1 MIYTLKNGEM
11 EVQVS
16 SKGGELVSLRDTEQT
31 EYIWIGDAT
40 YWKRHAPQ
48 LFPCIGRLTNNQYRM
63 DGALHEMGQ
72 HGFLRDYE
80 LTKVESEEA
89 GSAPDGAAEARGTE
103 LDGAADQVSAEAAD
117 VADQPAMAGGVD
129 AGGKAGAEAE
139 AMTSLHLQLTS
150 DASTRQLYDR
160 DWIVDIFYDLCGKTL
175 SVKFQI
181 RNRDARTM
189 RFGYGIHPGF
199 NVPLNPALRF
209 EDYQLDF
216 HDASTPKQMELTE
229 RYTISGGMH
238 DYALE
243 EDRYLPLQHSLFDH
257 DAIILKDMP
266 HTVTLDSQKDEK
278 KVTVTFPDMPYLG
291 IWHAPETDAPFV
303 CIEPWS
309 SLPST
314 DGVIDEFETK
324 PDFITVEPGET
335 YTNSWSISI

>member
-1 MIYTLKNGEM
+1 MIYTLKNSEM

-16 SKGGELVSLRDTEQT
+16 SKGGELVSMKDADQT

-80 LTKVESEEA
+80 LTKVESEE
-89 GSAPDGAAEARGTE
+89 
-103 LDGAADQVSAEAAD
+103 Q
-117 VADQPAMAGGVD
+117 
-129 AGGKAGAEAE
+129 AGAETVRDAAGQAGAKAE
-139 AMTSLHLQLTS
+139 TVTSLHLQLQS
-150 DASTRQLYDR
+150 DTSTRQLYDR
-160 DWIVDIFYDLCGKTL
+160 DWTVDIFYSLCGKTL
-175 SVKFQI
+175 SVRFQV
-181 RNRDARTM
+181 RNCDTRTM

-199 NVPLNPALRF
+199 NVPLNPALCF
-209 EDYQLDF
+209 EDYRLDF
-216 HDASTPKQMELTE
+216 HEVSTPKQMELTE
-229 RYTISGGMH
+229 RYTISGRMH
-238 DYALE
+238 DYALAE
-243 EDRYLPLQHSLFDH
+243 GRYLPLQHSLFDH

-266 HTVTLDSQKDEK
+266 HTVTLGSQKDEK

-314 DGVIDEFETK
+314 DSVIDEFETK
-324 PDFITVEPGET
+324 PDFITVEPEET
-335 YTNSWSISI
+335 YMNSWSISIEGGCMR

>member
-1 MIYTLKNGEM
+1 MIYTLKNSEM

-16 SKGGELVSLRDTEQT
+16 SKGGELVSLRDADQT
-31 EYIWIGDAT
+31 EYIWIGDAR

-48 LFPCIGRLTNNQYRM
+48 LFPCIGRLTNNHYKM
-63 DGALHEMGQ
+63 DGTLHEMGQ

-80 LTKVESEEA
+80 LTKVEES
-89 GSAPDGAAEARGTE
+89 
-103 LDGAADQVSAEAAD
+103 D
-117 VADQPAMAGGVD
+117 V
-129 AGGKAGAEAE
+129 
-139 AMTSLHLQLTS
+139 SLHLQLQS

-160 DWIVDIFYDLCGKTL
+160 DWTVDIFYRLCGKTL
-175 SVKFQI
+175 SVKFQV
-181 RNRDARTM
+181 RNCDTRTM

-199 NVPLNPALRF
+199 NVPLNPALHF
-209 EDYQLDF
+209 EDYRLDF
-216 HDASTPKQMELTE
+216 HEVSTPKQMELTE

-238 DYALE
+238 DYTLE
-243 EDRYLPLQHSLFDH
+243 EGRYLPLQHSLFDH

-266 HTVTLDSQKDEK
+266 HTVTLGSQKDEK

-324 PDFITVEPGET
+324 PDFITVEPKET
-335 YTNSWSISI
+335 YTNRWTISIG

>member
-1 MIYTLKNGEM
+1 MIYTLRNSEM

-16 SKGGELVSLRDTEQT
+16 SKGGELVSMKDADQT
-31 EYIWIGDAT
+31 EYIWIGDST

-80 LTKVESEEA
+80 LTKVESEEQA
-89 GSAPDGAAEARGTE
+89 GAETVRDAAG
-103 LDGAADQVSAEAAD
+103 Q
-117 VADQPAMAGGVD
+117 
-129 AGGKAGAEAE
+129 AGAEAE
-139 AMTSLHLQLTS
+139 TVTSLHLQLQS
-150 DASTRQLYDR
+150 DTSTRQLYDR
-160 DWIVDIFYDLCGKTL
+160 DWTVDIFYSLCGKTL
-175 SVKFQI
+175 SVRFQV
-181 RNRDARTM
+181 RNCDTRTM

-199 NVPLNPALRF
+199 NVPLNPALCF
-209 EDYQLDF
+209 EDYRLDF
-216 HDASTPKQMELTE
+216 HEVSTPKQMELTE
-229 RYTISGGMH
+229 RYTISGAMH
-238 DYALE
+238 DYALAE
-243 EDRYLPLQHSLFDH
+243 GRYLPLQHSLFDH

-266 HTVTLDSQKDEK
+266 HTVTLGSQKDEK

-314 DGVIDEFETK
+314 DSVIDEFETK
-324 PDFITVEPGET
+324 PDFITVEPEET
-335 YTNSWSISI
+335 YTNSWSISIEGGCMR

>member
-1 MIYTLKNGEM
+1 MIYTLKNSEM

-16 SKGGELVSLRDTEQT
+16 SKGGELVSMKDADKT

-80 LTKVESEEA
+80 LTKVESEEQDIA
-89 GSAPDGAAEARGTE
+89 
-103 LDGAADQVSAEAAD
+103 LDGAAD
-117 VADQPAMAGGVD
+117 P
-129 AGGKAGAEAE
+129 AGAA
-139 AMTSLHLQLTS
+139 SLHLQLQS

-160 DWIVDIFYDLCGKTL
+160 DWTVDIFYRLCGKTL
-175 SVKFQI
+175 NVKFQL

-209 EDYQLDF
+209 EDYRLDF
-216 HDASTPKQMELTE
+216 HEVSTPKQMELTE
-229 RYTISGGMH
+229 HYTISGGMH
-238 DYALE
+238 DYALAE
-243 EDRYLPLQHSLFDH
+243 GRYLPLQHSLFDH

-266 HTVTLDSQKDEK
+266 HTVTLGSQKDEK
-278 KVTVTFPDMPYLG
+278 KVTMTFPDMPYLG

-324 PDFITVEPGET
+324 PDFITVEPEET
-335 YTNSWSISI
+335 YTNSWSISIG

>member
-1 MIYTLKNGEM
+1 MIYTLRNSEM

-16 SKGGELVSLRDTEQT
+16 SKGGELVSLRDAEQT
-31 EYIWIGDAT
+31 EYIWIGDAK

-80 LTKVESEEA
+80 LMKVEESE
-89 GSAPDGAAEARGTE
+89 
-103 LDGAADQVSAEAAD
+103 
-117 VADQPAMAGGVD
+117 
-129 AGGKAGAEAE
+129 
-139 AMTSLHLQLTS
+139 TSLHLQLQS

-160 DWIVDIFYDLCGKTL
+160 DWTVDIFYSLCGKTL
-175 SVKFQI
+175 SVKFQV
-181 RNRDARTM
+181 RNCDTRTM

-209 EDYQLDF
+209 EDYRLDF
-216 HDASTPKQMELTE
+216 HEASIPKQMELTE

-243 EDRYLPLQHSLFDH
+243 EGRYLPLQHSLFDH

-266 HTVTLDSQKDEK
+266 HTVTLGSQKDEK
-278 KVTVTFPDMPYLG
+278 KVTVAFPDMPYLG

-324 PDFITVEPGET
+324 LDFITVEPEET
-335 YTNSWSISI
+335 YTNCWSISI

>member
-1 MIYTLKNGEM
+1 MIYTLRNSEM

-16 SKGGELVSLRDTEQT
+16 SKGGELVSMKDADQT

-80 LTKVESEEA
+80 LTKVESEEQA
-89 GSAPDGAAEARGTE
+89 GAETVRDAAG
-103 LDGAADQVSAEAAD
+103 Q
-117 VADQPAMAGGVD
+117 
-129 AGGKAGAEAE
+129 AGAEAE
-139 AMTSLHLQLTS
+139 TVTSLHLQLQS
-150 DASTRQLYDR
+150 DTSTRQLYDR
-160 DWIVDIFYDLCGKTL
+160 DWTVDIFYSLCGKTL
-175 SVKFQI
+175 SVRFQV
-181 RNRDARTM
+181 RNCDTRTM

-199 NVPLNPALRF
+199 NVPLNPALCF
-209 EDYQLDF
+209 EDYRLDF
-216 HDASTPKQMELTE
+216 HEVSTPKQMELTE
-229 RYTISGGMH
+229 RYTISGDMH

-243 EDRYLPLQHSLFDH
+243 EGRYLPLQHSLFDH

-266 HTVTLDSQKDEK
+266 HTVTLGSQKDEK

-324 PDFITVEPGET
+324 PDFITVEPEET
-335 YTNSWSISI
+335 YTNSWSISIEGGCMR

>member
-1 MIYTLKNGEM
+1 MIYTLRNSEM

-16 SKGGELVSLRDTEQT
+16 SKGGELVSLRDAEQT
-31 EYIWIGDAT
+31 EYIWIGDAR

-80 LTKVESEEA
+80 LTKVEESE
-89 GSAPDGAAEARGTE
+89 
-103 LDGAADQVSAEAAD
+103 
-117 VADQPAMAGGVD
+117 
-129 AGGKAGAEAE
+129 
-139 AMTSLHLQLTS
+139 TSLHLRLTS

-160 DWIVDIFYDLCGKTL
+160 AWTVDIFYSLCGKTL
-175 SVKFQI
+175 SVKFQV
-181 RNRDARTM
+181 RNCDTRTM

-209 EDYQLDF
+209 EDYRLDF
-216 HDASTPKQMELTE
+216 HEVSIPKQMELTE

-243 EDRYLPLQHSLFDH
+243 EGRYLPLQHSLFDH

-266 HTVTLDSQKDEK
+266 HTVTLGSQKDAK
-278 KVTVTFPDMPYLG
+278 KVTVAFPDMPYLG

-324 PDFITVEPGET
+324 PDFITVEPEET
-335 YTNSWSISI
+335 YTNRWTISI

>member
-1 MIYTLKNGEM
+1 MIYTLKNSEM

-16 SKGGELVSLRDTEQT
+16 SKGGELVSLRDADQT
-31 EYIWIGDAT
+31 EYIWIGDAR

-80 LTKVESEEA
+80 LTKVESEEQDIVLDGVA
-89 GSAPDGAAEARGTE
+89 DPAGAA
-103 LDGAADQVSAEAAD
+103 
-117 VADQPAMAGGVD
+117 
-129 AGGKAGAEAE
+129 
-139 AMTSLHLQLTS
+139 SLHLQLTS

-160 DWIVDIFYDLCGKTL
+160 DWTVDIFYRLCGKTL
-175 SVKFQI
+175 SVKFQV
-181 RNRDARTM
+181 RNRDVRTM

-209 EDYQLDF
+209 EDYRLDF
-216 HDASTPKQMELTE
+216 HEVSTPKQMELTE

-238 DYALE
+238 DYTLE
-243 EDRYLPLQHSLFDH
+243 EGRYLPLQHSLFNH

-266 HTVTLDSQKDEK
+266 HTVTLGSQKDEK

-324 PDFITVEPGET
+324 PDFITVEPEET
-335 YTNSWSISI
+335 YTNSWSISIG

>member
-1 MIYTLKNGEM
+1 MIYTLKNSKM

-16 SKGGELVSLRDTEQT
+16 SKGGELVSLQDVEQT
-31 EYIWIGDAT
+31 EYIWIGDAR

-48 LFPCIGRLTNNQYRM
+48 LFPCIGRLTNNQYSM

-80 LTKVESEEA
+80 LTKVEESE
-89 GSAPDGAAEARGTE
+89 
-103 LDGAADQVSAEAAD
+103 
-117 VADQPAMAGGVD
+117 
-129 AGGKAGAEAE
+129 
-139 AMTSLHLQLTS
+139 TSLHLRLTS

-160 DWIVDIFYDLCGKTL
+160 AWTVDIFYSLCGKTL
-175 SVKFQI
+175 SVKFQV
-181 RNRDARTM
+181 RNCDTRTM

-209 EDYQLDF
+209 EDYRLDF
-216 HDASTPKQMELTE
+216 HEASIPKQMELTE

-243 EDRYLPLQHSLFDH
+243 EGRYLPLQHSLFDH

-266 HTVTLDSQKDEK
+266 HTVTLGSQKDAK
-278 KVTVTFPDMPYLG
+278 KVTVAFPDMPYLG

-324 PDFITVEPGET
+324 PDFITVEPEET
-335 YTNSWSISI
+335 YTNRWTISI

>member
-1 MIYTLKNGEM
+1 MIYTLRNSEM

-16 SKGGELVSLRDTEQT
+16 SKGGELVSMKDADQT
-31 EYIWIGDAT
+31 EYIWIGDET

-80 LTKVESEEA
+80 LTKVESEEQA
-89 GSAPDGAAEARGTE
+89 GAETVRDAAG
-103 LDGAADQVSAEAAD
+103 Q
-117 VADQPAMAGGVD
+117 
-129 AGGKAGAEAE
+129 AGAEAE
-139 AMTSLHLQLTS
+139 TVTSLHLQLQS
-150 DASTRQLYDR
+150 DTSTRQLYDR
-160 DWIVDIFYDLCGKTL
+160 DWTVDIFYSLCGKTL
-175 SVKFQI
+175 SVRFQV
-181 RNRDARTM
+181 RNCDTRTM

-209 EDYQLDF
+209 EDYRLDF
-216 HDASTPKQMELTE
+216 HEVSTPKQMELTE

-238 DYALE
+238 DYALAE
-243 EDRYLPLQHSLFDH
+243 GRYLPLQHSLFDH

-266 HTVTLDSQKDEK
+266 HTVTLGSQKDEK

-314 DGVIDEFETK
+314 DSVIDEFETK
-324 PDFITVEPGET
+324 PDFITVEPEET
-335 YTNSWSISI
+335 YMNSWSISIEGGCMR

>member
-1 MIYTLKNGEM
+1 MIYTLKNSEM

-16 SKGGELVSLRDTEQT
+16 SKGGELVSMKDADQT

-48 LFPCIGRLTNNQYRM
+48 LFPCIGRLTNNQYKM

-80 LTKVESEEA
+80 LTKVEES
-89 GSAPDGAAEARGTE
+89 
-103 LDGAADQVSAEAAD
+103 D
-117 VADQPAMAGGVD
+117 V
-129 AGGKAGAEAE
+129 
-139 AMTSLHLQLTS
+139 SLHLQLQS
-150 DASTRQLYDR
+150 DASTRPLYDR
-160 DWIVDIFYDLCGKTL
+160 DWTVDIFYRLCGKTL
-175 SVKFQI
+175 SVKFQV
-181 RNRDARTM
+181 RNRDACTM
-189 RFGYGIHPGF
+189 RFAYGIHPGF
-199 NVPLNPALRF
+199 NVPLTPALRF
-209 EDYQLDF
+209 EDYRLDF
-216 HDASTPKQMELTE
+216 HEVSTPKQMELTE

-243 EDRYLPLQHSLFDH
+243 EGRYLPLQHSLFDH

-266 HTVTLDSQKDEK
+266 HAVTLGSQKDEK

-324 PDFITVEPGET
+324 PDFITVEPKET

>member
-1 MIYTLKNGEM
+1 MIYTLKNSEM

-16 SKGGELVSLRDTEQT
+16 SKGGELVSMKDADQT

-80 LTKVESEEA
+80 LTKVESEEQA
-89 GSAPDGAAEARGTE
+89 GAETVRDAAG
-103 LDGAADQVSAEAAD
+103 Q
-117 VADQPAMAGGVD
+117 
-129 AGGKAGAEAE
+129 AGAEAE
-139 AMTSLHLQLTS
+139 TVTSLHLQLQS
-150 DASTRQLYDR
+150 DTSTRQLYDR
-160 DWIVDIFYDLCGKTL
+160 DWTVDIFYSLCGKTL
-175 SVKFQI
+175 SVRFQV
-181 RNRDARTM
+181 RNCDTRTM

-209 EDYQLDF
+209 EDYWLDF
-216 HDASTPKQMELTE
+216 HEVSTPKQMELTE
-229 RYTISGGMH
+229 HYTISGGMH
-238 DYALE
+238 DYALAE
-243 EDRYLPLQHSLFDH
+243 GRYLPLQHSLFDH

-266 HTVTLDSQKDEK
+266 HTVTLGSQKDEK

-291 IWHAPETDAPFV
+291 IWHAPETGAPFV

-324 PDFITVEPGET
+324 PDFITVEPEET
-335 YTNSWSISI
+335 YTNSWSISIEGGCMR

>member
-1 MIYTLKNGEM
+1 MIYTLKNSEM

-16 SKGGELVSLRDTEQT
+16 SKGGELVSMKDAEQT
-31 EYIWIGDAT
+31 EYIWIGDAR

-48 LFPCIGRLTNNQYRM
+48 LFPCIGRLTNNQYSM

-80 LTKVESEEA
+80 LTKVEESE
-89 GSAPDGAAEARGTE
+89 
-103 LDGAADQVSAEAAD
+103 
-117 VADQPAMAGGVD
+117 
-129 AGGKAGAEAE
+129 
-139 AMTSLHLQLTS
+139 TSLHLQLQS

-160 DWIVDIFYDLCGKTL
+160 EWIVDIFYTLCGKTL
-175 SVKFQI
+175 SVKFQV
-181 RNRDARTM
+181 RNCDARTM

-209 EDYQLDF
+209 EDYRLDF
-216 HDASTPKQMELTE
+216 HEASIPKQMELTE

-243 EDRYLPLQHSLFDH
+243 EGRYLPLQHSLFDH

-266 HTVTLDSQKDEK
+266 HTVTLGSQKDEK

-324 PDFITVEPGET
+324 PDFTTVEPKET
-335 YTNSWSISI
+335 YTNSWSISIG

>member
-1 MIYTLKNGEM
+1 MIYTLKNSEM

-31 EYIWIGDAT
+31 EYIWIGDAR

-48 LFPCIGRLTNNQYRM
+48 LFPCIGRLTNNQYSM

-80 LTKVESEEA
+80 LTKVEESE
-89 GSAPDGAAEARGTE
+89 
-103 LDGAADQVSAEAAD
+103 
-117 VADQPAMAGGVD
+117 
-129 AGGKAGAEAE
+129 
-139 AMTSLHLQLTS
+139 TSLHLQLQS

-160 DWIVDIFYDLCGKTL
+160 EWIVDIFYTLCGKTL
-175 SVKFQI
+175 SVKFQV
-181 RNRDARTM
+181 RNSDVRTM
-189 RFGYGIHPGF
+189 RFGYGIHSGF

-209 EDYQLDF
+209 EDYRLDF
-216 HDASTPKQMELTE
+216 HEVSTPKQMELTE

-243 EDRYLPLQHSLFDH
+243 EGRYLPLQHSLFDH

-266 HTVTLDSQKDEK
+266 HTVTLGSQKDEK
-278 KVTVTFPDMPYLG
+278 KVTVAFPDMPYLG

-324 PDFITVEPGET
+324 PDFITVEPEQT
-335 YTNSWSISI
+335 YTNNWSISI

>member
-1 MIYTLKNGEM
+1 MICTLRNSEM

-16 SKGGELVSLRDTEQT
+16 SKGGELVSLRDAEQT

-80 LTKVESEEA
+80 LMKVEESE
-89 GSAPDGAAEARGTE
+89 
-103 LDGAADQVSAEAAD
+103 
-117 VADQPAMAGGVD
+117 
-129 AGGKAGAEAE
+129 
-139 AMTSLHLQLTS
+139 TSLHLQLQS

-160 DWIVDIFYDLCGKTL
+160 DWTVDIFYSLCGKTL
-175 SVKFQI
+175 SVKFQV
-181 RNRDARTM
+181 RNCDTRTM

-199 NVPLNPALRF
+199 NVPLNPTLRF
-209 EDYQLDF
+209 EDYRLDF
-216 HDASTPKQMELTE
+216 HKASTLKQMELTE
-229 RYTISGGMH
+229 RYTISGDMH

-266 HTVTLDSQKDEK
+266 HTVTLGSQKDEK
-278 KVTVTFPDMPYLG
+278 KVTVAFPDMPYLG

-324 PDFITVEPGET
+324 PDFITVEPEQT
-335 YTNSWSISI
+335 YTNNWSISI

>member
-1 MIYTLKNGEM
+1 MIYTLKNSEM

-16 SKGGELVSLRDTEQT
+16 SKGGELVSMKDADQT

-80 LTKVESEEA
+80 LTKVESEEQ
-89 GSAPDGAAEARGTE
+89 GTE
-103 LDGAADQVSAEAAD
+103 VQAGTEASCAAADPSSA
-117 VADQPAMAGGVD
+117 VCHQAGD
-129 AGGKAGAEAE
+129 AAGADAE
-139 AMTSLHLQLTS
+139 TSLHLRLTS

-160 DWIVDIFYDLCGKTL
+160 DWTVDIFYSLCGKTL
-175 SVKFQI
+175 SVKFQV
-181 RNRDARTM
+181 RNCDTRTM

-209 EDYQLDF
+209 EDYRLDF
-216 HDASTPKQMELTE
+216 HEVSISKQMELTE

-266 HTVTLDSQKDEK
+266 HTVTLGSQKDAK

-324 PDFITVEPGET
+324 PDFITVEPEQT
-335 YTNSWSISI
+335 YTNTWSISI

>member
-1 MIYTLKNGEM
+1 MIYTLKNSEM

-16 SKGGELVSLRDTEQT
+16 SKGGELVSLRDADQT
-31 EYIWIGDAT
+31 EYIWIGDAR

-48 LFPCIGRLTNNQYRM
+48 LFPCIGRLTNNQYKM

-80 LTKVESEEA
+80 LTKVEREEQDIVLDGVA
-89 GSAPDGAAEARGTE
+89 DPAGAA
-103 LDGAADQVSAEAAD
+103 
-117 VADQPAMAGGVD
+117 
-129 AGGKAGAEAE
+129 
-139 AMTSLHLQLTS
+139 SLHLQLTS
-150 DASTRQLYDR
+150 DTSTRQLYDR
-160 DWIVDIFYDLCGKTL
+160 DWTVDIFYRLCGKTL
-175 SVKFQI
+175 SVKFQV
-181 RNRDARTM
+181 RNRDVRTM

-209 EDYQLDF
+209 EDYRLDF
-216 HDASTPKQMELTE
+216 HEVSTPKQMELTE

-238 DYALE
+238 DYTLE
-243 EDRYLPLQHSLFDH
+243 EGRYLPLQHSLFNH

-266 HTVTLDSQKDEK
+266 HTVTLGSQKDEK

-324 PDFITVEPGET
+324 PDFITVEPEET
-335 YTNSWSISI
+335 YTNSWSISIG

>member
-1 MIYTLKNGEM
+1 MIYTLKNSEM

-16 SKGGELVSLRDTEQT
+16 SKGGELVSLRDADKT

-80 LTKVESEEA
+80 LTKVESEEQ
-89 GSAPDGAAEARGTE
+89 DIV
-103 LDGAADQVSAEAAD
+103 LDGAAD
-117 VADQPAMAGGVD
+117 P
-129 AGGKAGAEAE
+129 AGAA
-139 AMTSLHLQLTS
+139 SLHLQLMS

-160 DWIVDIFYDLCGKTL
+160 DWTVDIFYSLCGKTL
-175 SVKFQI
+175 NVKFQL

-209 EDYQLDF
+209 EDYRLDF
-216 HDASTPKQMELTE
+216 HEVSTPKQMELTE

-238 DYALE
+238 DYTLE
-243 EDRYLPLQHSLFDH
+243 EGRYLPLQHSLFNH

-266 HTVTLDSQKDEK
+266 HTVTLGSQKDEK

-314 DGVIDEFETK
+314 DGIIDKFETK
-324 PDFITVEPGET
+324 PDFITVEPEET
-335 YTNSWSISI
+335 YTNSWSISIG

>member
-1 MIYTLKNGEM
+1 MIYTLRNSEM

-16 SKGGELVSLRDTEQT
+16 SKGGELVSMKDADQT

-80 LTKVESEEA
+80 LTKVESEEQA
-89 GSAPDGAAEARGTE
+89 GAETVRDAAG
-103 LDGAADQVSAEAAD
+103 Q
-117 VADQPAMAGGVD
+117 
-129 AGGKAGAEAE
+129 AGAEAE
-139 AMTSLHLQLTS
+139 TVTSLHLQLQS
-150 DASTRQLYDR
+150 DTSTRQLYDR
-160 DWIVDIFYDLCGKTL
+160 DWTVDIFYSLCGKTL
-175 SVKFQI
+175 SVRFQV
-181 RNRDARTM
+181 RNCDTRTM

-209 EDYQLDF
+209 EDYWLDF
-216 HDASTPKQMELTE
+216 HEVSTPKQMELTE
-229 RYTISGGMH
+229 HYTISGGMH

-266 HTVTLDSQKDEK
+266 HTVTLGSQKDEK

-291 IWHAPETDAPFV
+291 IWHAPETGAPFV

-324 PDFITVEPGET
+324 PDFITVEPEET
-335 YTNSWSISI
+335 YMNSWSISIEGGCMR

>member
-1 MIYTLKNGEM
+1 MIYTLRNSEM

-16 SKGGELVSLRDTEQT
+16 SKGGELVSMKDADQT

-80 LTKVESEEA
+80 LTKGESEEQA
-89 GSAPDGAAEARGTE
+89 GAETVRDAAG
-103 LDGAADQVSAEAAD
+103 Q
-117 VADQPAMAGGVD
+117 
-129 AGGKAGAEAE
+129 AGAEAE
-139 AMTSLHLQLTS
+139 TVTSLHLQLQS
-150 DASTRQLYDR
+150 DTSTRQLYDR
-160 DWIVDIFYDLCGKTL
+160 DWTVDIFYSLCGKTL
-175 SVKFQI
+175 SVRFQV
-181 RNRDARTM
+181 RNCDPRTM

-209 EDYQLDF
+209 EDYRLDF
-216 HDASTPKQMELTE
+216 HEVSTPKQMELTE

-238 DYALE
+238 DYALAE
-243 EDRYLPLQHSLFDH
+243 GRYLPLQHSLFDH

-266 HTVTLDSQKDEK
+266 HTVTLGSQKDEK

-309 SLPST
+309 SLPSM

-324 PDFITVEPGET
+324 PDFITVEPEET
-335 YTNSWSISI
+335 YTNSWSISIEGGCMR

>member
-1 MIYTLKNGEM
+1 MIYTLRNSEM

-16 SKGGELVSLRDTEQT
+16 SKGGELVSLRDAAQT

-80 LTKVESEEA
+80 LTKVESEE
-89 GSAPDGAAEARGTE
+89 
-103 LDGAADQVSAEAAD
+103 QEAAVRTKAA
-117 VADQPAMAGGVD
+117 VAGDAAGQAV
-129 AGGKAGAEAE
+129 AGAESE
-139 AMTSLHLQLTS
+139 TSLHLQLQS

-160 DWIVDIFYDLCGKTL
+160 EWTVDIFYSLCGKTL
-175 SVKFQI
+175 SVKFQV
-181 RNRDARTM
+181 RNCDTRTM

-209 EDYQLDF
+209 EDYRLDF
-216 HDASTPKQMELTE
+216 HEASTPKQMELTE

-243 EDRYLPLQHSLFDH
+243 EGRYLPLQHSLFDH

-266 HTVTLDSQKDEK
+266 HTVTLGSQKDEK
-278 KVTVTFPDMPYLG
+278 KVTVAFPDMPYLG

-324 PDFITVEPGET
+324 PDFITVEPEQT
-335 YTNSWSISI
+335 YTNNWSISI

>member
-1 MIYTLKNGEM
+1 MIYTLRNSEM

-16 SKGGELVSLRDTEQT
+16 SKGGELVSMKDADQT

-80 LTKVESEEA
+80 LTKVEGEE
-89 GSAPDGAAEARGTE
+89 
-103 LDGAADQVSAEAAD
+103 Q
-117 VADQPAMAGGVD
+117 
-129 AGGKAGAEAE
+129 AGAETVRDAAGQAGAKAE
-139 AMTSLHLQLTS
+139 TVTSLHLQLQS
-150 DASTRQLYDR
+150 DTSTRQLYDR
-160 DWIVDIFYDLCGKTL
+160 DWTVDIFYSLCGKTL
-175 SVKFQI
+175 SVRFQV
-181 RNRDARTM
+181 RNCDTRTM

-199 NVPLNPALRF
+199 NVPLNPALCF
-209 EDYQLDF
+209 EDYRLDF
-216 HDASTPKQMELTE
+216 HEVSTPKQMELTE
-229 RYTISGGMH
+229 RYTISGDMH

-243 EDRYLPLQHSLFDH
+243 EGRYLPLQHSLFDH

-266 HTVTLDSQKDEK
+266 HTVTLGSQKDEK

-324 PDFITVEPGET
+324 PDFITVEPEET
-335 YTNSWSISI
+335 YTNSWSISIEEHISE

>member
-1 MIYTLKNGEM
+1 MIYTLRNSEM

-16 SKGGELVSLRDTEQT
+16 SKGGELVSLRDAEQT

-80 LTKVESEEA
+80 LTKIEESE
-89 GSAPDGAAEARGTE
+89 
-103 LDGAADQVSAEAAD
+103 
-117 VADQPAMAGGVD
+117 
-129 AGGKAGAEAE
+129 
-139 AMTSLHLQLTS
+139 TSLHLRLTS

-160 DWIVDIFYDLCGKTL
+160 VWTVDIFYSLCGKTL
-175 SVKFQI
+175 SVKFQV
-181 RNRDARTM
+181 RNCDTRTM

-209 EDYQLDF
+209 EDYRLDF
-216 HDASTPKQMELTE
+216 HEVSTPKQMELTE

-238 DYALE
+238 DYTLE
-243 EDRYLPLQHSLFDH
+243 EGRYLPLQHSLFDH

-266 HTVTLDSQKDEK
+266 HTVTLGSQKDEK
-278 KVTVTFPDMPYLG
+278 KVTVAFPDMPYLG

-324 PDFITVEPGET
+324 PDFITVEPEQT
-335 YTNSWSISI
+335 YTNRWSISI

>member
-1 MIYTLKNGEM
+1 MIYTLKNSEM

-16 SKGGELVSLRDTEQT
+16 SKGGELVSLRDAEQT
-31 EYIWIGDAT
+31 EYIWIGDAR

-48 LFPCIGRLTNNQYRM
+48 LFPCIGRLTNNQYSM

-80 LTKVESEEA
+80 LTKVEESE
-89 GSAPDGAAEARGTE
+89 
-103 LDGAADQVSAEAAD
+103 
-117 VADQPAMAGGVD
+117 
-129 AGGKAGAEAE
+129 
-139 AMTSLHLQLTS
+139 TSLHLQLQS

-160 DWIVDIFYDLCGKTL
+160 EWIVDIFYTLCGKTL
-175 SVKFQI
+175 SVKFQV
-181 RNRDARTM
+181 RNCDTRTM

-209 EDYQLDF
+209 EDYRLDF
-216 HDASTPKQMELTE
+216 HEASIPKQMELTE

-243 EDRYLPLQHSLFDH
+243 EGRYLPLQHSLFDH

-266 HTVTLDSQKDEK
+266 HTVTLGSQKDEK

-324 PDFITVEPGET
+324 PDFITVEPEET
-335 YTNSWSISI
+335 YMNSWSISI

>member
-1 MIYTLKNGEM
+1 M

-16 SKGGELVSLRDTEQT
+16 SKGGELVSMKDADQT
-31 EYIWIGDAT
+31 EYIWSGDAT

-80 LTKVESEEA
+80 LTKVESEE
-89 GSAPDGAAEARGTE
+89 
-103 LDGAADQVSAEAAD
+103 Q
-117 VADQPAMAGGVD
+117 
-129 AGGKAGAEAE
+129 AGAETVRDAAGQAGAKAE
-139 AMTSLHLQLTS
+139 TVTSLHLQLQS
-150 DASTRQLYDR
+150 DTSTRQLYDR
-160 DWIVDIFYDLCGKTL
+160 DWTVDIFYSLCGKTL
-175 SVKFQI
+175 SVRFQV
-181 RNRDARTM
+181 RNCDTRTM

-209 EDYQLDF
+209 EDYRLDF
-216 HDASTPKQMELTE
+216 HEVSTPKQMELTE
-229 RYTISGGMH
+229 RYTISGAMH
-238 DYALE
+238 DYALAE
-243 EDRYLPLQHSLFDH
+243 GRYLPLQHSPIDH

-266 HTVTLDSQKDEK
+266 HTVTLGSQKDEK

-291 IWHAPETDAPFV
+291 IWHAPETGAPFV

-324 PDFITVEPGET
+324 PDFITVEPEET
-335 YTNSWSISI
+335 YMNSWSISIEGACMR

>member
-1 MIYTLKNGEM
+1 MIYTLRNSEM

-16 SKGGELVSLRDTEQT
+16 SKGGELVSLRDAEQT

-80 LTKVESEEA
+80 LTKVESEEQGTAVQA
-89 GSAPDGAAEARGTE
+89 GTVVPGDMADPLSAVCHQAGTE
-103 LDGAADQVSAEAAD
+103 AETA
-117 VADQPAMAGGVD
+117 
-129 AGGKAGAEAE
+129 
-139 AMTSLHLQLTS
+139 TSLHLQLQS

-160 DWIVDIFYDLCGKTL
+160 VWTVDIFYSLCGKTL
-175 SVKFQI
+175 SVKFQV
-181 RNRDARTM
+181 RNCDTRTM

-209 EDYQLDF
+209 EDYRLDF
-216 HDASTPKQMELTE
+216 HEVSIPKQMELTE

-243 EDRYLPLQHSLFDH
+243 EGRYLPLQHSLFDH

-266 HTVTLDSQKDEK
+266 HTVTLGSQKDEK
-278 KVTVTFPDMPYLG
+278 KVTVAFPDMPYLG

-303 CIEPWS
+303 CVEPWS

-324 PDFITVEPGET
+324 PDFITVEPEQT
-335 YTNSWSISI
+335 YTNNWSISI

>member
-1 MIYTLKNGEM
+1 MIYTLRNSEM

-16 SKGGELVSLRDTEQT
+16 SKGGELVSMKDADQT
-31 EYIWIGDAT
+31 EYIWSGDAT

-80 LTKVESEEA
+80 LTKVESEEQA
-89 GSAPDGAAEARGTE
+89 GAETVRDAAG
-103 LDGAADQVSAEAAD
+103 Q
-117 VADQPAMAGGVD
+117 
-129 AGGKAGAEAE
+129 AGAEAE
-139 AMTSLHLQLTS
+139 TVTSLHLQLQS
-150 DASTRQLYDR
+150 DTSTRQLYDR
-160 DWIVDIFYDLCGKTL
+160 DWTVDIFYSLCGKTL
-175 SVKFQI
+175 SVRFQV
-181 RNRDARTM
+181 RNCDTRTM

-209 EDYQLDF
+209 EDYRLDF
-216 HDASTPKQMELTE
+216 HEVSTPKQMELTE
-229 RYTISGGMH
+229 HYTISGGMH
-238 DYALE
+238 DYALAE
-243 EDRYLPLQHSLFDH
+243 GRYLPLQHSLFDH

-266 HTVTLDSQKDEK
+266 HTVTLGSQKDEK

-291 IWHAPETDAPFV
+291 IWHAPETGAPFV

-324 PDFITVEPGET
+324 PDFITVEPEET
-335 YTNSWSISI
+335 YMNSWSISIEGGCMR

>member
-1 MIYTLKNGEM
+1 MIYTLRNSEM

-16 SKGGELVSLRDTEQT
+16 SKGGELVSLRDAAQT

-80 LTKVESEEA
+80 LTKVESEE
-89 GSAPDGAAEARGTE
+89 
-103 LDGAADQVSAEAAD
+103 QEAAVQAGAVVPGD
-117 VADQPAMAGGVD
+117 MADPLSAVCHQAV
-129 AGGKAGAEAE
+129 AEAE
-139 AMTSLHLQLTS
+139 TATSLHLQLQS

-160 DWIVDIFYDLCGKTL
+160 EWTVDIFYTLCGKTL
-175 SVKFQI
+175 SVKFQV
-181 RNRDARTM
+181 RNCDTRTM

-209 EDYQLDF
+209 EDYRLDF
-216 HDASTPKQMELTE
+216 HEASTPKQMELTE

-243 EDRYLPLQHSLFDH
+243 EGRYLPLRHSLFDH

-266 HTVTLDSQKDEK
+266 HTVTLGSQKDEK
-278 KVTVTFPDMPYLG
+278 NVTVAFPDMPYLG

-324 PDFITVEPGET
+324 PDFITVEPEQT
-335 YTNSWSISI
+335 YTNNWSISI

>member
-1 MIYTLKNGEM
+1 MIYTLRNSEM

-16 SKGGELVSLRDTEQT
+16 SKGGELVSMKDADQT

-80 LTKVESEEA
+80 LTKVESEE
-89 GSAPDGAAEARGTE
+89 
-103 LDGAADQVSAEAAD
+103 Q
-117 VADQPAMAGGVD
+117 
-129 AGGKAGAEAE
+129 AGAETVRDAAGQASAKAE
-139 AMTSLHLQLTS
+139 TVTSLHLQLQS
-150 DASTRQLYDR
+150 DTSTRQLYDR
-160 DWIVDIFYDLCGKTL
+160 DWTVDIFYSLCGKTL
-175 SVKFQI
+175 SVRFQV
-181 RNRDARTM
+181 RNCDTRTM

-209 EDYQLDF
+209 EDYRLDF
-216 HDASTPKQMELTE
+216 HEVSTPKQMELTE
-229 RYTISGGMH
+229 HYTISGGMH
-238 DYALE
+238 DYALAE
-243 EDRYLPLQHSLFDH
+243 GRYLPLQHSLFDH

-266 HTVTLDSQKDEK
+266 HTVTLGSQKDEK

-314 DGVIDEFETK
+314 DSVIDEFETK
-324 PDFITVEPGET
+324 PDFITVEPEET
-335 YTNSWSISI
+335 YMNSWSISIEGGCMR

>member
-1 MIYTLKNGEM
+1 MIYTLRNSEM

-16 SKGGELVSLRDTEQT
+16 SKGGELVSLRDAEQT

-48 LFPCIGRLTNNQYRM
+48 LFPCIGRLTNNQYSM

-80 LTKVESEEA
+80 LTKVEESE
-89 GSAPDGAAEARGTE
+89 
-103 LDGAADQVSAEAAD
+103 
-117 VADQPAMAGGVD
+117 
-129 AGGKAGAEAE
+129 
-139 AMTSLHLQLTS
+139 TSLHLRLTS

-160 DWIVDIFYDLCGKTL
+160 AWTVDIFYSLCGKTL
-175 SVKFQI
+175 SVKFQV
-181 RNRDARTM
+181 RNCDTRTM

-209 EDYQLDF
+209 EDYRLDF
-216 HDASTPKQMELTE
+216 HEVSIPKQMELTE

-243 EDRYLPLQHSLFDH
+243 EGRYLPLQHSLFDH

-266 HTVTLDSQKDEK
+266 HTVTLGSQKDEK
-278 KVTVTFPDMPYLG
+278 KVTVAFPDMPYLG

-335 YTNSWSISI
+335 YTNNWSISI

>member
-1 MIYTLKNGEM
+1 MIYTLRNSEM

-16 SKGGELVSLRDTEQT
+16 SKGGELVSMKDADQT

-80 LTKVESEEA
+80 LTKVESEE
-89 GSAPDGAAEARGTE
+89 
-103 LDGAADQVSAEAAD
+103 Q
-117 VADQPAMAGGVD
+117 
-129 AGGKAGAEAE
+129 AGAETVRDAAGQAGAKAE
-139 AMTSLHLQLTS
+139 TVTSLHLQLQS
-150 DASTRQLYDR
+150 DTSTRQLYDR
-160 DWIVDIFYDLCGKTL
+160 DWTVDIFYRLCGKTL
-175 SVKFQI
+175 NVKFQV
-181 RNRDARTM
+181 RNRDVRTM

-199 NVPLNPALRF
+199 NVPLNPALCF
-209 EDYQLDF
+209 EDYRLDF
-216 HDASTPKQMELTE
+216 HEVSTPKQMELTE

-238 DYALE
+238 DYALAE
-243 EDRYLPLQHSLFDH
+243 GRYLPLQHSLFNH

-266 HTVTLDSQKDEK
+266 HTVTLGSQKDEK

-309 SLPST
+309 SLPSE

-324 PDFITVEPGET
+324 PDFITVEPEET
-335 YTNSWSISI
+335 YTNSWSISIEGGCMR

>member
-1 MIYTLKNGEM
+1 MIYTLRNSEM

-16 SKGGELVSLRDTEQT
+16 SKGGELVSMKDADQT

-80 LTKVESEEA
+80 LTKVESEEQA
-89 GSAPDGAAEARGTE
+89 GAETVRDAAG
-103 LDGAADQVSAEAAD
+103 Q
-117 VADQPAMAGGVD
+117 
-129 AGGKAGAEAE
+129 AGAEAE
-139 AMTSLHLQLTS
+139 TVTSLHLQLQS
-150 DASTRQLYDR
+150 DTSTRQLYDR
-160 DWIVDIFYDLCGKTL
+160 DWTVDIFYSLCGKTL
-175 SVKFQI
+175 SVRFQV
-181 RNRDARTM
+181 RNCDTRTM

-209 EDYQLDF
+209 EDYRLDF
-216 HDASTPKQMELTE
+216 HEVSTPKQMELTE

-238 DYALE
+238 DYTLE
-243 EDRYLPLQHSLFDH
+243 EGRYLPLQHSLFDH

-266 HTVTLDSQKDEK
+266 HTVTLGSQKDEK
-278 KVTVTFPDMPYLG
+278 KVTVAFPDMPYLG

-324 PDFITVEPGET
+324 PDFITVEPEET

>member
-1 MIYTLKNGEM
+1 MIYTLKNSEM

-16 SKGGELVSLRDTEQT
+16 SKGGELVSLRDADQT
-31 EYIWIGDAT
+31 EYIWIGDAR

-63 DGALHEMGQ
+63 DGELHEMGQ

-80 LTKVESEEA
+80 LMKVEESE
-89 GSAPDGAAEARGTE
+89 
-103 LDGAADQVSAEAAD
+103 
-117 VADQPAMAGGVD
+117 
-129 AGGKAGAEAE
+129 
-139 AMTSLHLQLTS
+139 TSLHLQLQS

-160 DWIVDIFYDLCGKTL
+160 VWTVDIFYTLCGKTL
-175 SVKFQI
+175 SVKFQV
-181 RNRDARTM
+181 RNCDTRTM

-209 EDYQLDF
+209 EDYRLDF
-216 HDASTPKQMELTE
+216 HEASIPKQMELTE

-266 HTVTLDSQKDEK
+266 HTVTLGSQKDAK

-324 PDFITVEPGET
+324 PDFITVEPEQT
-335 YTNSWSISI
+335 YTNNWSISI

>member
-1 MIYTLKNGEM
+1 MIYTLKNSEM

-16 SKGGELVSLRDTEQT
+16 SKGGELVSLRDADKT
-31 EYIWIGDAT
+31 EYIWIGDT
-40 YWKRHAPQ
+40 RYWKRHAPQ
-48 LFPCIGRLTNNQYRM
+48 LFPCIGRLTNNHYKM
-63 DGALHEMGQ
+63 DGTLHEMGQ

-80 LTKVESEEA
+80 LTKVEESE
-89 GSAPDGAAEARGTE
+89 
-103 LDGAADQVSAEAAD
+103 
-117 VADQPAMAGGVD
+117 
-129 AGGKAGAEAE
+129 
-139 AMTSLHLQLTS
+139 TSLHLQLQS

-160 DWIVDIFYDLCGKTL
+160 EWIVDIFYTLCGKTL
-175 SVKFQI
+175 SVKFQV
-181 RNRDARTM
+181 RNCDTRTM

-209 EDYQLDF
+209 EDYRLDF
-216 HDASTPKQMELTE
+216 HEVSTPKQMELTE

-238 DYALE
+238 EYALAE
-243 EDRYLPLQHSLFDH
+243 GRYLPLQHSLFNH

-266 HTVTLDSQKDEK
+266 HTVTLGSQKDEK

-324 PDFITVEPGET
+324 PDFITVEPEET
-335 YTNSWSISI
+335 YMNSWSISI

>member
-1 MIYTLKNGEM
+1 MNYTLKNSEM

-16 SKGGELVSLRDTEQT
+16 SKGGELVSMKDADQT

-80 LTKVESEEA
+80 LTKVESEE
-89 GSAPDGAAEARGTE
+89 
-103 LDGAADQVSAEAAD
+103 Q
-117 VADQPAMAGGVD
+117 
-129 AGGKAGAEAE
+129 AGAETVRDAAGQAGADAE
-139 AMTSLHLQLTS
+139 NLTSLHLQLTS

-160 DWIVDIFYDLCGKTL
+160 DWTVDIFYSLCGKTL
-175 SVKFQI
+175 SVRFQV
-181 RNRDARTM
+181 RNCDTRTM

-209 EDYQLDF
+209 EDYRLDF
-216 HDASTPKQMELTE
+216 HEVSTPKQMELTE

-238 DYALE
+238 DYALAE
-243 EDRYLPLQHSLFDH
+243 GRYLPLQHSLFDH

-266 HTVTLDSQKDEK
+266 HTVTLGSQKDEK

-314 DGVIDEFETK
+314 DSVIDEFETK
-324 PDFITVEPGET
+324 PDFITVEPEET
-335 YTNSWSISI
+335 YMNSWSISIEGGCMR

>member
-1 MIYTLKNGEM
+1 MIYTLRNSEM

-16 SKGGELVSLRDTEQT
+16 SKGGELVSLRDAEQT
-31 EYIWIGDAT
+31 EYIWIGDAM

-80 LTKVESEEA
+80 VTKVEESE
-89 GSAPDGAAEARGTE
+89 
-103 LDGAADQVSAEAAD
+103 
-117 VADQPAMAGGVD
+117 
-129 AGGKAGAEAE
+129 
-139 AMTSLHLQLTS
+139 TSLHLQLQS
-150 DASTRQLYDR
+150 DVSTRQLYDR
-160 DWIVDIFYDLCGKTL
+160 DWTVDIFYSLCGKTL
-175 SVKFQI
+175 SVKFQV
-181 RNRDARTM
+181 RNCDTRTM

-209 EDYQLDF
+209 EDYRLDF
-216 HDASTPKQMELTE
+216 HEASIPKQMELTE

-243 EDRYLPLQHSLFDH
+243 EGRYLPLQHSLFDH

-266 HTVTLDSQKDEK
+266 HTVTLGSQKDEK
-278 KVTVTFPDMPYLG
+278 KVTVAFPDMPYLG

-324 PDFITVEPGET
+324 PDFITVEPEQT
-335 YTNSWSISI
+335 YTNNWSISI

>member
-1 MIYTLKNGEM
+1 MIYTLRNSEM

-16 SKGGELVSLRDTEQT
+16 SKGGELVSMKDAEQT

-80 LTKVESEEA
+80 LTKVESEV
-89 GSAPDGAAEARGTE
+89 RGTIV
-103 LDGAADQVSAEAAD
+103 Q
-117 VADQPAMAGGVD
+117 
-129 AGGKAGAEAE
+129 AGAVVSGNMADPSSATCHQAGDAAGADAE
-139 AMTSLHLQLTS
+139 TYLHLQLTS
-150 DASTRQLYDR
+150 DASTRRLYDR
-160 DWIVDIFYDLCGKTL
+160 VWTVDIFYSLCGKTL
-175 SVKFQI
+175 SVKFQV
-181 RNRDARTM
+181 RNCDTRTM

-209 EDYQLDF
+209 EDYRLDF
-216 HDASTPKQMELTE
+216 HEVSTPKQMELTE

-238 DYALE
+238 DYALAE
-243 EDRYLPLQHSLFDH
+243 GRYLPLQHSLFDH

-266 HTVTLDSQKDEK
+266 HTVTLGSQKDEK

-324 PDFITVEPGET
+324 PDFITVEPEAT

>member
-1 MIYTLKNGEM
+1 MIYTLKNSEM

-16 SKGGELVSLRDTEQT
+16 SKGGELVSLRDAEQT

-80 LTKVESEEA
+80 LTKVESEEQGTIVQA
-89 GSAPDGAAEARGTE
+89 GTE
-103 LDGAADQVSAEAAD
+103 AACAAADPSSA
-117 VADQPAMAGGVD
+117 VCHQAGD
-129 AGGKAGAEAE
+129 AAGAESV
-139 AMTSLHLQLTS
+139 TSLHLRLTS

-160 DWIVDIFYDLCGKTL
+160 EWIVDIFYTLCGKTL
-175 SVKFQI
+175 SVKFQV
-181 RNRDARTM
+181 RNCDTRTM

-199 NVPLNPALRF
+199 NVPLNTALRF
-209 EDYQLDF
+209 EDYRLDF
-216 HDASTPKQMELTE
+216 HEVSIPKQMELTE

-243 EDRYLPLQHSLFDH
+243 EGRYLPLQHSLFDH

-266 HTVTLDSQKDEK
+266 HTVTLGSQKDEK
-278 KVTVTFPDMPYLG
+278 KVTVAFPDMPYLG

-324 PDFITVEPGET
+324 PDFITVEPEQT
-335 YTNSWSISI
+335 YTNNWSISI